1 METGDFNLILSF
13 AISVFLNLSVILT
26 LVVFTEKDASY
37 SSKVD
42 KNNKKVDEK
51 TSTHP
56 SKFVENDSEVDKND
70 RKGSSNSPKV
80 DGFEE
85 IRSLTLKNVEK
96 DESHPLIDDEIN
108 EKESINA
115 SKVDKIDENDSLNDG
130 IDENDSLN
138 DGIDENDSLNDEIR
152 SSTQKNVE
160 KDEKFDSN
168 VDRKDDSHSSN
179 IDKKN
184 N

>member
-108 EKESINA
+108 EKDSINA
-115 SKVDKIDENDSLNDG
+115 SKVDKIDENDSK
-130 IDENDSLN
+130 
-138 DGIDENDSLNDEIR
+138 NDEIL
-152 SSTQKNVE
+152 SSTLKTVE
-160 KDEKFDSN
+160 KDENFDSN
-168 VDRKDDSHSSN
+168 VDKKDDSHSSN